1 MFVRHRSKHIRDP
14 ASLVAFE
21 QERRERD
28 DDTPQAR
35 QHAEDRATA
44 FLRNTFAPLDFPPE
58 VAMRLLT
65 HASYRGGRYGHNT
78 RLSFVGRRVL
88 HAYLRLFVL
97 SATVPD
103 ASSTP
108 TDALRFP
115 FQLPFDDVDAFC
127 DDLLNTYRLG
137 EHVGGAWQVENVM
150 RWTPALVDHDEPGK
164 LLRSS
169 GLFKVRG
176 TTVEA
181 VMGGI
186 FHQYGGAV
194 ALRAFH
200 TRVLPHLDIFLKEP
214 LRTHA
219 REKRD
224 EMGGTMGSL
233 VLSGEDIAHQPQ
245 PQVRRRAEQLQPKT
259 QSPPPYEARQKLR
272 AAAAA

>member
-21 QERRERD
+21 QERRDED
-28 DDTPQAR
+28 SPQAR
-35 QHAEDRATA
+35 QRSEDRATA
-44 FLRNTFAPLDFPPE
+44 FLRNTFGPLEFPPE
-58 VAMRLLT
+58 IAMRVLT

-97 SATVPD
+97 SASIPNE
-103 ASSTP
+103 SSTP
-108 TDALRFP
+108 TDAMRFP
-115 FQLPFDDVDAFC
+115 FQLPFDDVDTFC

-137 EHVGGAWQVENVM
+137 EHVGGVWQVENVM

-200 TRVLPHLDIFLKEP
+200 TRVLPHLEIFLKEP

-219 REKRD
+219 RQKRD
-224 EMGGTMGSL
+224 EMGGTMGAL
-233 VLSGEDIAHQPQ
+233 VLSGEGDAYQQP
-245 PQVRRRAEQLQPKT
+245 PPPVRRRAEHQHST
-259 QSPPPYEARQKLR
+259 QAPPPFEARQKLR